1 MQEVQKKPE
10 KMKKIG
16 TVREIGGVV
25 FIQFDKGKEK
35 RSGRR
40 VPVAVKEAAEGAMFG
55 ILILFML
62 LVAVEVNA
70 YGTDNGLPQEYIQNS
85 ASGLGGV

>member
-40 VPVAVKEAAEGAMFG
+40 VPAAVKEAAEGAG

>member
-1 MQEVQKKPE
+1 M
-10 KMKKIG
+10 
-16 TVREIGGVV
+16 
-25 FIQFDKGKEK
+25 
-35 RSGRR
+35 
-40 VPVAVKEAAEGAMFG
+40 KEAAEGAVFG